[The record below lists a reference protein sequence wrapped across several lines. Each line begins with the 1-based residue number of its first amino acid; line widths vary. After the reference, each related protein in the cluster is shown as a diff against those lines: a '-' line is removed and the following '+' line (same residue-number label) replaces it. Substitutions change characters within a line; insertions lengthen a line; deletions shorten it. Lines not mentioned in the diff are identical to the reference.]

1 MKNYS
6 TKLIIKQKKT
16 HTNPDIKIKHC
27 KSCDCCW
34 EMDYQS
40 LRNMSK
46 KAWSRKEEYIYYE
59 DFVTYGKVKE
69 ICPRCS

>member
-1 MKNYS
+1 
-6 TKLIIKQKKT
+6 
-16 HTNPDIKIKHC
+16 
-27 KSCDCCW
+27 
-34 EMDYQS
+34 MDYQS